1 MSLAHPATPSAPD
14 MVRGELCVR
23 RARPDDLD
31 ALLLLEQRSF
41 SSDRLSRR
49 QYRRHLDSASA
60 RVLVAVDAQQLL
72 GACVLF
78 FRRRSQLARL
88 YSLAIQPELRGR
100 GVGRALLDASVA
112 AAREHACL
120 ALRLEVRT
128 DNAPAIKLYQQA
140 GFVRIG
146 RLDGYYE
153 DGADAWRYEL
163 ALDGVDHH
171 DASPGATGGVGPLQR
186 RR

>member
-1 MSLAHPATPSAPD
+1 MSLIQPSAQSAPHSET
-14 MVRGELCVR
+14 GELRVR
-23 RARPDDLD
+23 RGRADDLD

-49 QYRRHLDSASA
+49 QCRRHLDSASA

-78 FRRRSQLARL
+78 FRRRSQVARL

-112 AAREHACL
+112 AARAHACM

-153 DGADAWRYEL
+153 DGADAWRCEL

-171 DASPGATGGVGPLQR
+171 DASSDATEGVGPLQR
-186 RR
+186 HR